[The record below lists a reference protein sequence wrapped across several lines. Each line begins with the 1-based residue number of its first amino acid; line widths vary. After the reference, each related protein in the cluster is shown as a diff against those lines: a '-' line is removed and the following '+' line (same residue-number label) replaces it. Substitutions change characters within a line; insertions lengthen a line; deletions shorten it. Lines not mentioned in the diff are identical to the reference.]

1 MNSLTLV
8 VTVITCITTILSIT
22 FAILAFARTK
32 SKDDEN
38 ESVKL
43 ESRLISMEKDIL
55 YIRESLDN
63 LKTWQLE
70 YDKRLYNLEKR
81 IIK

>member
-1 MNSLTLV
+1 MNVITLV
-8 VTVITCITTILSIT
+8 FAVITCIATILSIT
-22 FAILAFARTK
+22 FAILAFARSK
-32 SKDDEN
+32 SKEDEN

-63 LKTWQLE
+63 FKSWQLE